1 MGELIKVGQRNFRK
15 YLASRDWGWFVLIQ
29 KTRGLIGMPN
39 PEEEL
44 RLLEEKANETWGKY
58 QEALQVTAN
67 LSGSM
72 DSLKDEIKAMGKQLA
87 EEQGNISVYTDRQAK
102 ATATKAT
109 AEADLRDAQAVLASE
124 ESSRVELAAEVKAHS
139 GSVGVVKK
147 EIEDIELAIS
157 KVELEKGNR
166 DHTIKVLQD
175 EIAEQDEVINK
186 LNKEKKH
193 IAETQAKSNDDMITV
208 NEKVGH
214 LNSVKSKL
222 ESTLDEL
229 EGGLDKEK
237 KSRAGLEKQKRKVEG
252 DLKMAQDGVAELER
266 SKRDLEV
273 TINNKDKNNAQLA
286 AKLDDEQNLVAKAQK
301 GIKEIQGR
309 VEAMEEE
316 LEAERQARAKAE
328 RQRSDLAREMESLG
342 ERLNEASGATSAQ
355 VELNKKRESEVTK
368 LRKDLEEC
376 RIQHEATLVS
386 LKKKQADSI
395 AEMSEQMDQLNK
407 MKAKVNKDCSQI
419 MAEIQDVRAA
429 TDEVGRSKASA
440 EKSQRAL
447 AATLTDLTK
456 KIEEVNLNLGD
467 FEQGKRRVTAENA
480 DLLRQ
485 LQELAANA
493 SLMTKT
499 KSALVSA
506 LDEMKAIAD
515 HEAKE
520 RVSLLGKY
528 RNMEHMADGLKENYD
543 EEVCSKENL
552 ARQLNKALGDADMWR
567 QKYEIDGIAKAEEL
581 EMAKLKM
588 QARLSEGQ
596 ATIEQLGLKLQ
607 QLEKSKA
614 KAAADAADMAQQ
626 LDQAQ
631 IMNSAMEKKAKQ
643 FDRIV
648 GEWKGK
654 VDGLGMD
661 LDTAQKETRNISS
674 ELFRVKN
681 AYDESV
687 IQLEEVLRASLEL
700 TQVKQEI
707 ERRIAQK
714 EEEFASTRKNF
725 GKAIEGMQ
733 MALEA
738 ETKGKVE
745 ALRMKKKL
753 DSDVIDLGVALEHA
767 NAANAESQRNI
778 SLIQGNIRNVQQR
791 FEEESRAKAIAT
803 DNLISADRRANA
815 NQNALEEARTLLEQA
830 DRNRRMVEQEL
841 ADTNESL
848 SDQTCTNQAI
858 CGAKMKCEQ
867 EMGSMSHD
875 LDEMSAE
882 AHLSEEKAQRAMI
895 DAARLAD
902 ELRMEQEVA
911 MGLERDKKLLEA
923 QVKDAQNRLD
933 EAEQNAL
940 KGGKKAMAK
949 METRVRELESEMDA
963 ENRRCT
969 DAQKNLRKS
978 ERRIKE
984 LTYQQDEDRK
994 NHERMQGLIDQLQG
1008 KIKSYKKQIEEAEE
1022 IAALNLAKYRQVQ
1035 TNLAGAVERADVSE
1049 QALAKSRARSRAAS
1063 IGPM

>member
-1 MGELIKVGQRNFRK
+1 MG
-15 YLASRDWGWFVLIQ
+15 
-29 KTRGLIGMPN
+29 
-39 PEEEL
+39 
-44 RLLEEKANETWGKY
+44 
-58 QEALQVTAN
+58 
-67 LSGSM
+67 
-72 DSLKDEIKAMGKQLA
+72 
-87 EEQGNISVYTDRQAK
+87 
-102 ATATKAT
+102 
-109 AEADLRDAQAVLASE
+109 
-124 ESSRVELAAEVKAHS
+124 
-139 GSVGVVKK
+139 
-147 EIEDIELAIS
+147 
-157 KVELEKGNR
+157 
-166 DHTIKVLQD
+166 
-175 EIAEQDEVINK
+175 
-186 LNKEKKH
+186 
-193 IAETQAKSNDDMITV
+193 
-208 NEKVGH
+208 
-214 LNSVKSKL
+214 
-222 ESTLDEL
+222 
-229 EGGLDKEK
+229 
-237 KSRAGLEKQKRKVEG
+237 
-252 DLKMAQDGVAELER
+252 
-266 SKRDLEV
+266 
-273 TINNKDKNNAQLA
+273 
-286 AKLDDEQNLVAKAQK
+286 
-301 GIKEIQGR
+301 
-309 VEAMEEE
+309 
-316 LEAERQARAKAE
+316 
-328 RQRSDLAREMESLG
+328 
-342 ERLNEASGATSAQ
+342 
-355 VELNKKRESEVTK
+355 
-368 LRKDLEEC
+368 
-376 RIQHEATLVS
+376 
-386 LKKKQADSI
+386 
-395 AEMSEQMDQLNK
+395 
-407 MKAKVNKDCSQI
+407 
-419 MAEIQDVRAA
+419 
-429 TDEVGRSKASA
+429 DEVGRSKASA

-447 AATLTDLTK
+447 TATLTDLTK

-467 FEQGKRRVTAENA
+467 FEAGKRRITAENA

-485 LQELAANA
+485 LQELNANA

-506 LDEMKAIAD
+506 LDEQKAIAD
-515 HEAKE
+515 NEAKE
-520 RVSLLGKY
+520 RVSLLGKF

-543 EEVCSKENL
+543 EEVCAKDNL
-552 ARQLNKALGDADMWR
+552 ARQLNKALGDADMWK

-588 QARLSEGQ
+588 QARLSESQ
-596 ATIEQLGLKLQ
+596 AMIEQLQLKLAQ
-607 QLEKSKA
+607 MEKAKA

-654 VDGLGMD
+654 VDSLGMD
-661 LDTAQKETRNISS
+661 LDVSQKESRNASS
-674 ELFRVKN
+674 ELFKVKS
-681 AYDESV
+681 AYEETML
-687 IQLEEVLRASLEL
+687 QLEEVRRENKMLSNEIKDIMDQISEGGRSIHEIDKIRKRLEAEKMELEAALSEAEGALEQEENKVLRASLEL

-733 MALEA
+733 MALEG

-753 DSDVIDLGVALEHA
+753 DSDVIDLGIALEHA

-778 SLIQGNIRNVQQR
+778 SLIQGNIRGVQKR
-791 FEEESRAKAIAT
+791 FEEESRAKAAAT
-803 DNLISADRRANA
+803 DSLISADRRANA

-830 DRNRRMVEQEL
+830 DRNRRMIEQEL

-867 EMGSMSHD
+867 EMGAMSHD
-875 LDEMSAE
+875 LDEMVAE
-882 AHLSEEKAQRAMI
+882 AGMSEDKAQRAMI

-911 MGLERDKKLLEA
+911 MALERDKKLLEA
-923 QVKDAQNRLD
+923 QVKDAQNRCD

-969 DAQKNLRKS
+969 DAQKNLRRS
-978 ERRIKE
+978 ERHIKE

-1022 IAALNLAKYRQVQ
+1022 IAALNLSKFRTVQANLLGIAEETEAKEH
-1035 TNLAGAVERADVSE
+1035 AVARA
-1049 QALAKSRARSRAAS
+1049 RARSAS
-1063 IGPM
+1063 IQPQ